1 MPTRFP
7 VQAPA
12 LRETPAREPS
22 FQKRSRSKPYRGS
35 LIVRRVWTPNV
46 EAWQALGRRI
56 APLIERRRRTR
67 GELTVYAPRRAVGQ
81 AEADSYR
88 PKETIDSFEWLG
100 EEVIGTAALKQKLF
114 GRSRLLPREF
124 VLAATK
130 SRVVAYRAKGK
141 RESILLYRIR
151 ISPGEQGSWPRA
163 SVKVFDLD
171 EGRESE
177 RASIEVAGERVAVK
191 RLYDLDIATDEFF
204 DLLA

>member
-1 MPTRFP
+1 M
-7 VQAPA
+7 
-12 LRETPAREPS
+12 
-22 FQKRSRSKPYRGS
+22 
-35 LIVRRVWTPNV
+35 RRVWTPNV

-81 AEADSYR
+81 VEADGYR
-88 PKETIDSFEWLG
+88 PKETINSLEWLG

-124 VLAATK
+124 VLAATE

-141 RESILLYRIR
+141 KEGILLYRIR
-151 ISPGEQGSWPRA
+151 ILPGEQGSWPRA

-177 RASIEVAGERVAVK
+177 RASIKVAGERVAVK